1 MSSMTLYAWFIV
13 ILCFHDCSNFPKSY
27 PRTFVNKL
35 AVYRSSEDD
44 GTDARDELDNKF
56 PSSPSQMD
64 RSDNPTTKT
73 PKPASSSN
81 DISVQFEDIIS
92 LLEDMQSKMPI
103 ASPVRN
109 SINTINNVTNNEDV
123 PTGESSKHDVIEVIR
138 HIKEKITLL
147 ENALIQILPQMHNN
161 GATSKQTNEQTSNEG
176 KQDSEELTKD
186 QNEAEATNKNQV
198 K

>member
-1 MSSMTLYAWFIV
+1 MTFYAWFII

-81 DISVQFEDIIS
+81 DISVQFEDCPELS
-92 LLEDMQSKMPI
+92 
-103 ASPVRN
+103 V
-109 SINTINNVTNNEDV
+109 
-123 PTGESSKHDVIEVIR
+123 
-138 HIKEKITLL
+138 
-147 ENALIQILPQMHNN
+147 
-161 GATSKQTNEQTSNEG
+161 
-176 KQDSEELTKD
+176 EELRMLIVGRLHLMFGVHRNVDIIVHTFLD
-186 QNEAEATNKNQV
+186 ALHHCREQLP
-198 K
+198 

>member
-1 MSSMTLYAWFIV
+1 MTFYAWFIV

-73 PKPASSSN
+73 PKSVSSSSN

-161 GATSKQTNEQTSNEG
+161 GAISKQTNEQTSNEG

-186 QNEAEATNKNQV
+186 QNEAEATTKNQV